1 MTREE
6 EGMTT
11 RLQESTRLRAGF
23 GSDIL
28 RRGVPWYARMIHRES
43 IVIGGVLLILVSA
56 IAIFA
61 PVIAP
66 YDPNLVRPEIRLTP
80 PNSAYVFGTDNFGR
94 DLFSRTV
101 YGARNSLIV
110 GLSVV
115 LLSGVVGAA
124 AGLLAGYYRRIDAS
138 LMGIMDSLMAFPGI
152 VLAVAIMAAIGARL
166 ENVVIALGV
175 VQIPR
180 VTRVVRS
187 VVLTIVHTQYIEA
200 GRAIGLTDRR
210 ILFRHILPNCISPL
224 IVQGSFIFGFAVLG
238 EASLSFLG
246 VGAPPYIPSWGNILG
261 EARVFVRD
269 APYMMLL
276 PGLALSITIL
286 GLNLV
291 GDGIRDWLDP
301 MSPVRQFE
309 RDKRHQ

>member
-6 EGMTT
+6 EGMAT

-23 GSDIL
+23 GSHIL
-28 RRGVPWYARMIHRES
+28 RRGMPWYARMIHRQS

>member
-1 MTREE
+1 MA
-6 EGMTT
+6 T
-11 RLQESTRLRAGF
+11 RLQESPRLQARF
-23 GSDIL
+23 GPHVL
-28 RRGVPWYARMIHRES
+28 RRGMPWYARMIHRQS

-56 IAIFA
+56 IAISA

-286 GLNLV
+286 GLNHV
-291 GDGIRDWLDP
+291 GDGNRDWLDP
-301 MSPVRQFE
+301 MSPARQFE
-309 RDKRHQ
+309 RDKRLQ

>member
-1 MTREE
+1 MA
-6 EGMTT
+6 T
-11 RLQESTRLRAGF
+11 RLQESTRLQARF
-23 GSDIL
+23 GPHVL
-28 RRGVPWYARMIHRES
+28 RRGMPWYARMIHRES
-43 IVIGGVLLILVSA
+43 IVIGGVLLIVVSA

-66 YDPNLVRPEIRLTP
+66 YDPNLVRPEIRLTR
-80 PNSAYVFGTDNFGR
+80 PNSVYVFGTDNFGR

-124 AGLLAGYYRRIDAS
+124 AGLPAGYYRRIDAS

-152 VLAVAIMAAIGARL
+152 VLAVAIMAAIGPRL

-301 MSPVRQFE
+301 MSPARRLE
-309 RDKRHQ
+309 RDQRIQ

>member
-1 MTREE
+1 MPCPPPDSQ
-6 EGMTT
+6 GAA
-11 RLQESTRLRAGF
+11 Q
-23 GSDIL
+23 GSAPAAP
-28 RRGVPWYARMIHRES
+28 RRPVPWPRRLGQRQS
-43 IVIGGVLLILVSA
+43 IAVGGVLLLIVVTVAIL
-56 IAIFA
+56 A
-61 PVIAP
+61 PVVAP
-66 YDPNLVRPEIRLTP
+66 YNPNLVRPELQFIRP
-80 PNSAYVFGTDNFGR
+80 SAAHLFGTDNFGR
-94 DLFSRTV
+94 DLFSRTL

-110 GLSVV
+110 GASVV
-115 LLSGVVGAA
+115 LLSGVVGTA
-124 AGLLAGYYRRIDAS
+124 AGLLAGFYPRLDTS
-138 LMGIMDSLMAFPGI
+138 VMGVMDSLMAFPGI

-210 ILFRHILPNCISPL
+210 ILLRHILPNCLSPL
-224 IVQGSFIFGFAVLG
+224 IVQGTFIFGLAVLG

-261 EARVFVRD
+261 EARVYVRD

-276 PGLALSITIL
+276 PGLALSFTIL
-286 GLNLV
+286 GLNLL

-301 MSPVRQFE
+301 MSRG
-309 RDKRHQ
+309 RLGADR

>member
-1 MTREE
+1 MAREE
-6 EGMTT
+6 EGMAE
-11 RLQESTRLRAGF
+11 RLQEATGPGAGSGST
-23 GSDIL
+23 IL
-28 RRGVPWYARMIHRES
+28 RRAVPWYAQALHRKS
-43 IVIGGVLLILVSA
+43 IAIGGVLLVLMVA
-56 IAIFA
+56 VALLA
-61 PVIAP
+61 PLIAP
-66 YDPNLVRPEIRLTP
+66 YDPALVRPEIRLTP
-80 PNSAYVFGTDNFGR
+80 PNSVYVFGTDNFGR

-110 GLSVV
+110 GCSVV
-115 LLSGVVGAA
+115 LLSAVIGSV
-124 AGLLAGYYRRIDAS
+124 AGLLAGYYRRIDTA
-138 LMGIMDSLMAFPGI
+138 LMGVMDSLMAFPGI

-180 VTRVVRS
+180 VTRLVRS
-187 VVLTIVHTQYIEA
+187 VVFTIVHTQYIEA

-210 ILFRHILPNCISPL
+210 ILLRHILPNCISPL

-261 EARVFVRD
+261 EARVFIRD

-301 MSPVRQFE
+301 MSVSRRLE
-309 RDKRHQ
+309 RDQRLQ